1 MRFYGPALLISTLT
15 FVVCTA
21 LLLTIALIGGPALVT
36 VAGPTTA
43 ATLLGVLGF
52 LARALVSGWLT
63 GRLIVIRA
71 SVATSLLNVMSGFVL
86 AFVLPASLMAIGGTG
101 VPVGSLVLA
110 AGIDLG
116 VGLAAVALGALL
128 AHLRARLTPR
138 KECAPRDRRPQRR
151 PVRRSRP
158 RRR

>member
-1 MRFYGPALLISTLT
+1 MRFYGPALLVSTLA

-86 AFVLPASLMAIGGTG
+86 AFVLLSLLT
-101 VPVGSLVLA
+101 SH
-110 AGIDLG
+110 
-116 VGLAAVALGALL
+116 VA
-128 AHLRARLTPR
+128 RERTPTP
-138 KECAPRDRRPQRR
+138 EE
-151 PVRRSRP
+151 SR
-158 RRR
+158 

>member
-1 MRFYGPALLISTLT
+1 MRFYGPALLVSTLA

-36 VAGPTTA
+36 
-43 ATLLGVLGF
+43 VLGF

-71 SVATSLLNVMSGFVL
+71 SMATSLLNVMSGFVL
-86 AFVLPASLMAIGGTG
+86 AFVLPAFLMAIGDAG

-110 AGIDLG
+110 PGIDLG
-116 VGLAAVALGALL
+116 VGLAPAIAGRSA
-128 AHLRARLTPR
+128 
-138 KECAPRDRRPQRR
+138 DRRGVRGHVADESAERR
-151 PVRRSRP
+151 MRRCLRC
-158 RRR
+158 